1 MTLEVAV
8 LLKVVLTMVL
18 VVVLVALVVFIV
30 ALGVKLPNLLLVSSM
45 LVLVI
50 FA

>member
-1 MTLEVAV
+1 MTLVVAV

-18 VVVLVALVVFIV
+18 VVVIV

-50 FA
+50 LA